1 MKRQTAAVIQLTENI
16 MEAKLTREQ
25 ANDLLHKYVK
35 GENYIT
41 HSYAVEA
48 IMRGLAKRLAP
59 DDVEYWGICGLLHDL
74 DEETAPWRDDFG
86 THGPTSAKILRDEGF
101 GDPVMENAI
110 MAHNPACGKQP
121 ETTLEYALISADPM
135 SGFIKAIAQIYPDK
149 KVASVKHKSVNKRFR
164 ETRFAAG
171 ANRQYMS
178 LIEKT
183 GISWD
188 EFIDIALESM
198 TEIADQIGL

>member
-1 MKRQTAAVIQLTENI
+1 

-25 ANDLLHKYVK
+25 ANELLHKYVK

-48 IMRGLAKRLAP
+48 IMRGLAKKLAP
-59 DDVEYWGICGLLHDL
+59 EDVEYWGICGLLHDL

-86 THGPTSAKILRDEGF
+86 THGPTSAKILREEGF

-110 MAHNPACGKQP
+110 MSHNPACGKNP
-121 ETTLEYALISADPM
+121 ETQLEYALIAADPM
-135 SGFIKAIAQIYPDK
+135 SGFLKAIAQIYPDK
-149 KVASVKHKSVNKRFR
+149 KIASVKHKSVNKRFK

-171 ANRQYMS
+171 ANRQYMME
-178 LIEKT
+178 IEKT
-183 GISWD
+183 GITWD
-188 EFIDIALESM
+188 EFIDISLEAM
-198 TEIADQIGL
+198 KEVADEIGL

>member
-1 MKRQTAAVIQLTENI
+1 

-35 GENYIT
+35 GEHYIT

-86 THGPTSAKILRDEGF
+86 THGPTSAKILREEGF

-110 MAHNPACGKQP
+110 MSHNPACGKNP
-121 ETTLEYALISADPM
+121 ETQLEYALIAADPM
-135 SGFIKAIAQIYPDK
+135 SGFLKAIAQIYPDK
-149 KVASVKHKSVNKRFR
+149 KIASVKHKSVNKRFK

-171 ANRQYMS
+171 ANRQFMS
-178 LIEKT
+178 LIEKA
-183 GISWD
+183 GMEWD
-188 EFIDIALESM
+188 EFVDVSLEAM
-198 TEIADQIGL
+198 REIADEIGL

>member
-1 MKRQTAAVIQLTENI
+1 

-25 ANDLLHKYVK
+25 ANELLHKYVK

-48 IMRGLAKRLAP
+48 IMRGLAKKLAP
-59 DDVEYWGICGLLHDL
+59 EDVEYWGICGLLHDL

-101 GDPVMENAI
+101 GDQVMENAI
-110 MAHNPACGKQP
+110 MAHNPTCGKNP
-121 ETTLEYALISADPM
+121 ETTLEYALIAADPM

-149 KVASVKHKSVNKRFR
+149 KVASVKHKSVNKRYK

-171 ANRQYMS
+171 ANRQFMM

-198 TEIADQIGL
+198 REIADEIGL

>member
-1 MKRQTAAVIQLTENI
+1 

-25 ANDLLHKYVK
+25 ANELLHKYVK
-35 GENYIT
+35 GENYIV

-110 MAHNPACGKQP
+110 A
-121 ETTLEYALISADPM
+121 ALIAADPM
-135 SGFIKAIAQIYPDK
+135 SGFLKAIAQIYPDK
-149 KVASVKHKSVNKRFR
+149 KIASVKHKSVNKRFK

-171 ANRQYMS
+171 ANRQFMS
-178 LIEKT
+178 LIEKA
-183 GISWD
+183 GMEWD
-188 EFIDIALESM
+188 EFVDVSLEAM
-198 TEIADQIGL
+198 KEIADEIGL

>member
-1 MKRQTAAVIQLTENI
+1 
-16 MEAKLTREQ
+16 MECKLTREQ
-25 ANDLLHKYVK
+25 ANELLHKYVK

-74 DEETAPWRDDFG
+74 DEETAPWRDDFS
-86 THGPTSAKILRDEGF
+86 THGPTSAKILREEGF

-110 MAHNPACGKQP
+110 MAHNPICGKQP
-121 ETTLEYALISADPM
+121 ATTLEYALIAADPM
-135 SGFIKAIAQIYPDK
+135 SGFVKAVAQIYPDK
-149 KVASVKHKSVNKRFR
+149 KVASVKHKSVNKRFK
-164 ETRFAAG
+164 ESRFAAG

-183 GISWD
+183 GITWD
-188 EFIDIALESM
+188 EFIDIALDSM
-198 TEIADQIGL
+198 KEIADQIGL

>member
-1 MKRQTAAVIQLTENI
+1 
-16 MEAKLTREQ
+16 MESKLTREQ
-25 ANDLLHKYVK
+25 ANELLHKYVK
-35 GENYIT
+35 GENYIV

-74 DEETAPWRDDFG
+74 DEETAPWRQDFA
-86 THGPTSAKILRDEGF
+86 THGPTSAKILQDEGY

-110 MAHNPACGKQP
+110 MSHNPVCGKQP
-121 ETTLEYALISADPM
+121 QTTLEYALIAADPM

-149 KVASVKHKSVNKRFR
+149 KVASVKHKSVNKRFK
-164 ETRFAAG
+164 ESRFAAG

-183 GISWD
+183 GLTFD
-188 EFIDIALESM
+188 EFIDISLEAM

>member
-1 MKRQTAAVIQLTENI
+1 
-16 MEAKLTREQ
+16 MEPKLNREQ
-25 ANDLLHKYVK
+25 ANELLHKYVK

-74 DEETAPWRDDFG
+74 DEETAPWRDDFA
-86 THGPTSAKILRDEGF
+86 THGPTSAKILQDEGF

-110 MAHNPACGKQP
+110 MAHNPECGKQP
-121 ETTLEYALISADPM
+121 ETTLEYALIAADPM

-149 KVASVKHKSVNKRFR
+149 KVASVKHKSVNKRFK

-183 GISWD
+183 GITWD

>member
-1 MKRQTAAVIQLTENI
+1 

-25 ANDLLHKYVK
+25 ANELLHKYVK

-48 IMRGLAKRLAP
+48 IMRGLAKKLAP
-59 DDVEYWGICGLLHDL
+59 EDVEYWGICGLLHDL

-86 THGPTSAKILRDEGF
+86 THGPTSAKILREEGF

-110 MAHNPACGKQP
+110 MSHNPACGKNP
-121 ETTLEYALISADPM
+121 ETQLEYALIAADPM
-135 SGFIKAIAQIYPDK
+135 SGFLKAIAQIYPDK
-149 KVASVKHKSVNKRFR
+149 KIASVKPKSVNKRFK

-171 ANRQYMS
+171 ANRQFMS
-178 LIEKT
+178 LIEKA
-183 GISWD
+183 GMEGD
-188 EFIDIALESM
+188 EFVDVSLEAM
-198 TEIADQIGL
+198 REIADEIGL

>member
-1 MKRQTAAVIQLTENI
+1 
-16 MEAKLTREQ
+16 MECKLTREQ
-25 ANDLLHKYVK
+25 ANELLHKYVK

-59 DDVEYWGICGLLHDL
+59 DDVEYGGVCGLLHDL
-74 DEETAPWRDDFG
+74 DEETAPWRTDFA
-86 THGPTSAKILRDEGF
+86 THGPTSAKILQDEGY

-110 MAHNPACGKQP
+110 MAHNPICGKQP
-121 ETTLEYALISADPM
+121 ETTLEYALIAADPM

-149 KVASVKHKSVNKRFR
+149 KVASVKHKSVNKRFK
-164 ETRFAAG
+164 ESRFAAG

-183 GISWD
+183 GITWD

-198 TEIADQIGL
+198 REIADQIGL

>member
-1 MKRQTAAVIQLTENI
+1 

-25 ANDLLHKYVK
+25 ANELLHKYVK

-48 IMRGLAKRLAP
+48 IMRGLAKKLAP

-86 THGPTSAKILRDEGF
+86 THGPTSAKILREEGF

-110 MAHNPACGKQP
+110 MSHNPACGKNP
-121 ETTLEYALISADPM
+121 ETQLEYALIAADPM
-135 SGFIKAIAQIYPDK
+135 SGFLKAIAQIYPDK
-149 KVASVKHKSVNKRFR
+149 RIASVKHKSVNKRFK

-171 ANRQYMS
+171 ANRQCMS
-178 LIEKT
+178 LIEKA
-183 GISWD
+183 GMEWD
-188 EFIDIALESM
+188 EFVDVSLEAM
-198 TEIADQIGL
+198 REIADEIGL

>member
-1 MKRQTAAVIQLTENI
+1 

-35 GENYIT
+35 GEHYIV
-41 HSYAVEA
+41 HCYAVEA

-74 DEETAPWRDDFG
+74 DEETCPWREDMA

-110 MAHNPACGKQP
+110 MAHNPVCGKNP
-121 ETTLEYALISADPM
+121 ETTLEYALIAADPM
-135 SGFIKAIAQIYPDK
+135 SGFIKAVAQIYPDK
-149 KVASVKHKSVNKRFR
+149 KVASVKHKSVNKRFK

-171 ANRQYMS
+171 ANRQ
-178 LIEKT
+178 
-183 GISWD
+183 
-188 EFIDIALESM
+188 
-198 TEIADQIGL
+198 

>member
-1 MKRQTAAVIQLTENI
+1 
-16 MEAKLTREQ
+16 MEAKLTREE
-25 ANDLLHKYVK
+25 ANALLHKYVM

-86 THGPTSAKILRDEGF
+86 THGPTSAKILRDEGY

-121 ETTLEYALISADPM
+121 ETTLEYALIAADPM
-135 SGFIKAIAQIYPDK
+135 SGFVKAIAQIYPDK

-171 ANRQYMS
+171 ANRQFMS

-198 TEIADQIGL
+198 TEIADRIGL

>member
-1 MKRQTAAVIQLTENI
+1 

-59 DDVEYWGICGLLHDL
+59 DDIEYWGICGLLHDL
-74 DEETAPWRDDFG
+74 DEETAPWRDDFA
-86 THGPTSAKILRDEGF
+86 THGPVSAQILRDEGF
-101 GDPVMENAI
+101 GDPIMENAI
-110 MAHNPACGKQP
+110 MSHNPQCGVNPK
-121 ETTLEYALISADPM
+121 TTLEYALIAADPM
-135 SGFIKAIAQIYPDK
+135 SGFVKAVAQIYPDK
-149 KVASVKHKSVNKRFR
+149 KVASVKHKSVNKRFK
-164 ETRFAAG
+164 EARFAAG
-171 ANRQYMS
+171 ANRQYMME
-178 LIEKT
+178 IERT
-183 GISWD
+183 GITWD

>member
-1 MKRQTAAVIQLTENI
+1 

-25 ANDLLHKYVK
+25 ANELLHKYVK

-74 DEETAPWRDDFG
+74 DEETAPWREDFG
-86 THGPTSAKILRDEGF
+86 THGPTSAKILRDEGY

-121 ETTLEYALISADPM
+121 ETTLEYALIAADPM

-149 KVASVKHKSVNKRFR
+149 KVASVKHKSVNKRFK

-183 GISWD
+183 GITFD
-188 EFIDIALESM
+188 EFIDISLESM
-198 TEIADQIGL
+198 KEIADQIGL